1 MPERKPNYFARVLAM
16 LALIGAF
23 VLVIFILATTDSS
36 DSGDDG
42 DGDKTATEKGP
53 TKKGE
58 SALDEGVW
66 ILRDGDTLTSISQQ
80 TGIDVDELED
90 LNPDIDPQT
99 LAPGQRIVLIEGGG
113 DSSSNADSTPGPDG
127 TGVGDEGPT
136 GSSSSSDDSSL
147 SD

>member
-16 LALIGAF
+16 LALVGAF
-23 VLVIFILATTDSS
+23 VLVIFILATTESS

-42 DGDKTATEKGP
+42 DDKTATEKGP

-58 SALDEGVW
+58 NALEEGVW
-66 ILRDGDTLTSISQQ
+66 ILRDGDTLTSISEQ
-80 TGIDVDELED
+80 TGIDVEDLEE

-113 DSSSNADSTPGPDG
+113 DPSSPDSTPGPDG